1 MSYNKKMPS
10 EEERPDFRIKSNK
23 NSKRVFGGKEVM
35 AIAITE
41 LTTGSDDG
49 SKMVFEKKIK
59 SQ

>member
-1 MSYNKKMPS
+1 MSYNKKMTS

-35 AIAITE
+35 AITE